1 MTLRRTF
8 FAFLSL
14 TLATSAFAQENRC
27 ASLRLDEVLARI
39 DGAKMKQT
47 VEKLA
52 SFGTRHSLSDTKSG
66 TRGIGAARRWIFD
79 ELSRYAAAS
88 KGRMTISYQSSM
100 QSGPRTKDQPAE
112 MINVVATIKGTTDP
126 NRVYVATGHY
136 DSMNSDIMDPIGD
149 APGAND
155 DASGT
160 SEIMEVARVLSQYPT
175 DATIVLAA
183 VMGEE
188 QGLFG
193 STGLADH
200 ALAEKWNVEGDITND
215 IAGSVEGSSGA
226 IDNRTLRIFSAN
238 TLPIGDSTSRHWAR
252 FVRDGAR
259 RWLPQVNVRLV
270 YRLDR
275 YRRGGDHAPFFD
287 RGFPAIRFTEANENY
302 RHQHQN
308 VRVENGVQY
317 GDLPQFVSAD
327 YLKLVAS
334 TNTVAL
340 ATAACAPS
348 APKNVKVAGAVS
360 DDTTLT
366 WDVGTDA
373 DLAGYEIVIRETTGD
388 EWERVIAVGKVG
400 TFTAKDVRIDN
411 YFFGVRAIDTDGNRS
426 PVRTPDEPI
435 RQTKWR

>member
-1 MTLRRTF
+1 MKRLLLLAILFTTT
-8 FAFLSL
+8 SL
-14 TLATSAFAQENRC
+14 SAFAQENRC
-27 ASLRLDEVLARI
+27 AAMRLDEVLARI

-52 SFGTRHSLSDTKSG
+52 SFGTRHSLSDTKSD

-88 KGRMTISYQSSM
+88 NGRMTIAYQSSM

-126 NRVYVATGHY
+126 NRVYIATGHY
-136 DSMNSDIMDPIGD
+136 DSMNSDVMDSAGD

-360 DDTTLT
+360 DDTTLA

-388 EWERVIAVGKVG
+388 EWERVISVGKVG

-411 YFFGVRAIDTDGNRS
+411 YFFGVRAVDTDGNRS